1 VNLKKLFLFFFTVFI
16 LSSCASSNNSNSTN
30 DTNSTNSTVFYT
42 HPHLLK
48 EFDKNFSVLFKR
60 TQLHNKEILD
70 LKEKMPTLQQ
80 MHELLQKTQE
90 SVEEFQTYFF
100 ISIVALIGSA
110 VAVIIGIVVL
120 YRKYTKQN
128 AELESSI
135 KDILQENTK
144 IQEEYL
150 SKLNEAS
157 KQFFDELD
165 SKRQDIIK
173 SLNPVETVLANLLNL
188 KDAINNYTEE
198 IRSTTNEVKES
209 MKVLEE
215 NVKTA
220 IERKD
225 RIITNIKNDNKELKT
240 KIETLSKKSQKG

>member
-1 VNLKKLFLFFFTVFI
+1 MNFKKLFLFFFTVFI
-16 LSSCASSNNSNSTN
+16 LSSCAPSNNSNSTN

-42 HPHLLK
+42 HPRLLK
-48 EFDKNFSVLFKR
+48 EFDKNFNILFKR
-60 TQLHNKEILD
+60 AQLNNKEILD

-80 MHELLQKTQE
+80 MQGLLQKTQRN
-90 SVEEFQTYFF
+90 VEEFQTYFF
-100 ISIVALIGSA
+100 ISIIALVGSA

-120 YRKYTKQN
+120 YRNSTKQN
-128 AELESSI
+128 AEFERSI

-165 SKRQDIIK
+165 LKRQDIIK
-173 SLNPVETVLANLLNL
+173 SLNPVETVLANLVNL
-188 KDAINNYTEE
+188 KDAINNYAEE

-215 NVKTA
+215 NIKTA
-220 IERKD
+220 IERKNK
-225 RIITNIKNDNKELKT
+225 IITNIKNDNKELKT
-240 KIETLSKKSQKG
+240 KIETLSKKS

>member
-1 VNLKKLFLFFFTVFI
+1 MNLKKLFLFFFTVFI
-16 LSSCASSNNSNSTN
+16 LSSCAPSNNSNSTN

-42 HPHLLK
+42 HPRLLK
-48 EFDKNFSVLFKR
+48 EFDKNFNILFKR
-60 TQLHNKEILD
+60 AQHYDKEILD

-80 MHELLQKTQE
+80 MQELLQKTQR

-100 ISIVALIGSA
+100 ISIIALVGSA

-120 YRKYTKQN
+120 YRNFTKQN
-128 AELESSI
+128 AEFESSI

-165 SKRQDIIK
+165 LKRQDIIK

-188 KDAINNYTEE
+188 KDAINNYAEE

-209 MKVLEE
+209 MKILEE

-220 IERKD
+220 IERKNK
-225 RIITNIKNDNKELKT
+225 IITNIKNDNKELKT
-240 KIETLSKKSQKG
+240 KIETLNKRS

>member
-1 VNLKKLFLFFFTVFI
+1 
-16 LSSCASSNNSNSTN
+16 
-30 DTNSTNSTVFYT
+30 
-42 HPHLLK
+42 
-48 EFDKNFSVLFKR
+48 
-60 TQLHNKEILD
+60 
-70 LKEKMPTLQQ
+70 MPTLQQ
-80 MHELLQKTQE
+80 MQGLVQKTQE

-100 ISIVALIGSA
+100 ISIIALIGSA
-110 VAVIIGIVVL
+110 VAVIIGIVIL

-128 AELESSI
+128 AKLESSI

-188 KDAINNYTEE
+188 KDVINNYVEE

>member
-1 VNLKKLFLFFFTVFI
+1 VNLEKLFLFFFTVFI

-42 HPHLLK
+42 HPRLLK
-48 EFDKNFSVLFKR
+48 EFDKNFNVLFKR
-60 TQLHNKEILD
+60 AQHYDKEILD

-80 MHELLQKTQE
+80 MQELLQKTQG

-100 ISIVALIGSA
+100 ISIIALVGPA
-110 VAVIIGIVVL
+110 VAVIIGIVIL

-165 SKRQDIIK
+165 LKRQDIIK
-173 SLNPVETVLANLLNL
+173 SLNPVETVLANLVNL
-188 KDAINNYTEE
+188 KDAINNYAEE

-225 RIITNIKNDNKELKT
+225 RIITNVKNDNKELKT
-240 KIETLSKKSQKG
+240 KIETLNKKS

>member
-16 LSSCASSNNSNSTN
+16 LSSCAPSNNSNSTN

-42 HPHLLK
+42 HPRLLK
-48 EFDKNFSVLFKR
+48 EFDKNFNILFKR
-60 TQLHNKEILD
+60 AQHYDKEILD

-80 MHELLQKTQE
+80 MQELLQKTQR

-100 ISIVALIGSA
+100 ISIIALVGSA

-120 YRKYTKQN
+120 YRNFTKQN
-128 AELESSI
+128 AEFESSI

-165 SKRQDIIK
+165 LKRQDIIK

-188 KDAINNYTEE
+188 KDAINNYAEE

-209 MKVLEE
+209 MKILEE

-220 IERKD
+220 IERKNK
-225 RIITNIKNDNKELKT
+225 IITNIKNDNKELKT
-240 KIETLSKKSQKG
+240 KIETLNKRS

>member
-42 HPHLLK
+42 HPRLLK
-48 EFDKNFSVLFKR
+48 EFDKNFNILFKR
-60 TQLHNKEILD
+60 AQLNDKEILD

-80 MHELLQKTQE
+80 MQELLQKTQR

-100 ISIVALIGSA
+100 ISIIALVGSA

-128 AELESSI
+128 AEFERSI

-165 SKRQDIIK
+165 LKRQDIIK
-173 SLNPVETVLANLLNL
+173 SLNPVETVLANLVNL
-188 KDAINNYTEE
+188 KDAINNYAEE

-220 IERKD
+220 IERKNK
-225 RIITNIKNDNKELKT
+225 IITNIKNDNKELKN

>member
-16 LSSCASSNNSNSTN
+16 LSSCTSSNNSNSTN

-42 HPHLLK
+42 HPRLLK
-48 EFDKNFSVLFKR
+48 EFDKNFNILFKR
-60 TQLHNKEILD
+60 AQLHDKEILD

-80 MHELLQKTQE
+80 MQELLQKTQR

-100 ISIVALIGSA
+100 ISIIALVGSA

-120 YRKYTKQN
+120 YRNSTKQN
-128 AELESSI
+128 AEFERSI

-150 SKLNEAS
+150 SKLDEAS
-157 KQFFDELD
+157 KQFFDELNA
-165 SKRQDIIK
+165 KRQDIIK

-188 KDAINNYTEE
+188 KDAINNYAEE

-220 IERKD
+220 IEKKD

-240 KIETLSKKSQKG
+240 KIETLSKKS